1 MNEPRWLSQAIVLAV
16 HADQLRAHGGT
27 LGLRDRGLLESALD
41 RPRNRF
47 HYGSDTGL
55 HAPAASYGFGLA
67 NNHPFVDGNKR
78 IAFQAMYVVLGL
90 NGLRI
95 VASEEDVVTLMLSV
109 ASGELDEDGLTSWLE
124 ANTQPYAP
132 PSTGRDAGRTS

>member
-1 MNEPRWLSQAIVLAV
+1 MNEPRWLTESVVRAV
-16 HADQLRAHGGT
+16 HADQIRAHGGT

-47 HYGSDTGL
+47 HYQSAVGL
-55 HAPAASYGFGLA
+55 HGLADAYGFALA

-78 IAFQAMYVVLGL
+78 VAFQAMYVFLGL

-95 VASEEDVVTLMLSV
+95 VASEEAVVSLMLSV
-109 ASGELDEDGLTSWLE
+109 ASGELDEERLTSWLE
-124 ANTQPYAP
+124 ANTAP
-132 PSTGRDAGRTS
+132 R